1 MLCHIFTFNPN
12 YIRNMQYIYIYIYII
27 IYIIYNI
34 IYIYIYLCVC
44 VLAACMEFT
53 ALGCAIKSPPPAACG
68 RCAALVPAHQAK
80 LGGHVLRSMV
90 SIGFLYS
97 KI

>member
-1 MLCHIFTFNPN
+1 MLMLCHIFTFNPN
-12 YIRNMQYIYIYIYII
+12 YIRNMQYIYII
-27 IYIIYNI
+27 IYIIYN
-34 IYIYIYLCVC
+34 IYIYLCVC